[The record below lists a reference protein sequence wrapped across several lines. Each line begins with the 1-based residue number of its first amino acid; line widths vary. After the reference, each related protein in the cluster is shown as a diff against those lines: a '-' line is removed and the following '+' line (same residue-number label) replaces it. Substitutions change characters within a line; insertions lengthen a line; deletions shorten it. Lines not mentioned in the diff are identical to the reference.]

1 MIMVLIILS
10 AYVLSMIM
18 CANIFIERC
27 VDPNPVSIFICL
39 CPIIN
44 TIYWIYRIPS
54 LSGNW
59 KSWFKNL

>member
-1 MIMVLIILS
+1 MAVGLIILLF
-10 AYVLSMIM
+10 YILSIIM

-27 VDPNPVSIFICL
+27 VDPNPISIFIVI

-44 TIYWIYRIPS
+44 TIYCIYRISS
-54 LSGNW
+54 LGGNW